1 MKPLMRSFLIL
12 HGFSD
17 WVMQASCPLVGGHA
31 LRSEEVVRIWS
42 SSMIKR
48 GDSTEGRVGASQVKG
63 GLISAIG
70 STELCGTPTRESSEV
85 MVA

>member
-17 WVMQASCPLVGGHA
+17 RVLQASCPLVGGHT
-31 LRSEEVVRIWS
+31 LRSEEVVGVWS

-48 GDSTEGRVGASQVKG
+48 GYSTEGGVGASQVKG
-63 GLISAIG
+63 GVISSIG
-70 STELCGTPTRESSEV
+70 STELCGSTTGESSEI